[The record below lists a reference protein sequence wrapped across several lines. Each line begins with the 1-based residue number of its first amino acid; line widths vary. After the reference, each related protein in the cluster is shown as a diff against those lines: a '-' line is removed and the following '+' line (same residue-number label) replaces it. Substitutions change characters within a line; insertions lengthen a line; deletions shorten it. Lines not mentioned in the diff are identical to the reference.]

1 VGKHTPTHCI
11 NRPDQFK
18 EHTFMKVQWFTRVLL
33 VSIMALFTLVS
44 YAPVAAHYG
53 TQYPYTFYAVGTLG
67 GPQSYQEFPG
77 TVLNH
82 RGMVALFGSDIP
94 ALDPHAP
101 SACFNADCHISHAA
115 VWQDGRMI
123 DLGAFTG
130 ANNSGMGGMSPNG
143 RYVAGLSTD
152 GTLDAAGDTQT
163 VRAALFAHGQVT
175 DLGTLGGSFSGA
187 YDANNHGQVVGVA
200 ENAIADPFHGD
211 QGIFNSLPGTNQDR
225 AFLWQHG
232 VMRDLGTLGGDDA
245 AAVYINARGQVAGA
259 SFTTTVA
266 NPTTGKPTQ
275 HPFLWNDGHL
285 IDLGSLGGTS
295 GYSAALNNQ
304 GQVVG
309 GMNLA
314 GDQTQHAFL
323 WKDGQL
329 IDLGTLGGVS
339 SHANWENAAGD
350 VVGNADLPTA
360 ATHGAFLWKNGT
372 LRDLGRLPGD
382 VCSTA
387 TGINTHDQV
396 VGGSQSTCG
405 DGGHG
410 FLWDN
415 GWLVNL
421 NNLVAPVAGWRTQVQ
436 FAFSINDQGVIYGV
450 GVLANGDERP
460 IVLVPT
466 HDPKVSSP

>member
-1 VGKHTPTHCI
+1 LKLP
-11 NRPDQFK
+11 R
-18 EHTFMKVQWFTRVLL
+18 FTRVLL
-33 VSIMALFTLVS
+33 VSIMALFALAAYTPVS
-44 YAPVAAHYG
+44 AHHSQ
-53 TQYPYTFYAVGTLG
+53 QYPYTFFDVGTLG

-77 TVLNH
+77 TVLNN

-101 SACFNADCHISHAA
+101 SACFNSDCHISHAA
-115 VWQDGRMI
+115 VWQDGRVI
-123 DLGAFTG
+123 DLGAFPG
-130 ANNSGMGGMSPNG
+130 ANNSGAGGMSPNG

-152 GTLDAAGDTQT
+152 GTLDSASDTQT
-163 VRAALFAHGQVT
+163 FRAVLFAHGKVT

-187 YDANNHGQVVGVA
+187 YDANNCGQVVGVA

-211 QGIFNSLPGTNQDR
+211 QGIFNSLPGANQDR

-232 VMRDLGTLGGDDA
+232 VMRDLGTLGGNDA
-245 AAVYINARGQVAGA
+245 AAAYINARGQIAGA
-259 SFTTTVA
+259 SFTTTAA

-275 HPFLWNDGHL
+275 HPFLWDQGTMH
-285 IDLGSLGGTS
+285 DLGSLGGTS
-295 GYSAALNNQ
+295 GYPAALNDR

-314 GDQTQHAFL
+314 GDQTQHAFA

-329 IDLGTLGGVS
+329 IDLGTLGGAS

-360 ATHGAFLWKNGT
+360 ATHGAFLWKDGT

-387 TGINTHDQV
+387 TGINAHDQV
-396 VGGSQSTCG
+396 VGGSQATCG
-405 DGGHG
+405 SGGHG
-410 FLWDN
+410 IVWDK
-415 GWLVNL
+415 GRLVNL
-421 NNLVAPVAGWRTQVQ
+421 NELVAPDAGWRTQVQ
-436 FAFSINDQGVIYGV
+436 FAFYINDSGVIFGV

-460 IVLVPT
+460 IVLVPNS
-466 HDPKVSSP
+466 DFN